1 MINKRWYKPI
11 KLFLIITL
19 NLIFVKGC
27 YSVLPQKIGSANV
40 NSVLLECRKVKH
52 ELGESCIP
60 RNPQRIIVTEQDS
73 LESLV
78 ALDLKPIATTIPN
91 RAGKKIRI
99 LGSKIEGITYLGKES
114 QINLEKIVKLKPD
127 LILGLGF
134 NPQEYKLYSQIAPTV
149 SIKFIEGNWEKS
161 FKQIAEVVDK
171 SQEAEKLLEQYQQ
184 RIAKIKLALAQKVGK
199 PKISIMRFYTDLAAT
214 QFFNQLSFPAKILEK
229 LGLDIPLAQRQIANS
244 YVSYNKVSLE
254 RLDLL
259 EADAMFIAL
268 DPGSEEN
275 FQKYQNS
282 PLWQTLN
289 VVKLNK
295 VYTVDSGYWFTGSIL
310 SANAILDD
318 IVKYLLSAS

>member
-1 MINKRWYKPI
+1 MVNKRWYKPI
-11 KLFLIITL
+11 KIFLIITL
-19 NLIFVKGC
+19 NLIFLKGC

-40 NSVLLECRKVKH
+40 SSILLECRQVKH
-52 ELGESCIP
+52 ELGKSCIP

-78 ALDLKPIATTIPN
+78 ALDFKPIATTIPN
-91 RAGKKIRI
+91 RAGEKIRL

-114 QINLEKIVKLKPD
+114 QINLEKIVQLKPD
-127 LILGLGF
+127 LILGFGIS
-134 NPQEYKLYSQIAPTV
+134 PQEYQLFSQIAPTV
-149 SIKFIEGNWEKS
+149 SIKFIEGNWEKT

-184 RIAKIKLALAQKVGK
+184 RIVKLKLALAQKLGK
-199 PKISIMRFYTDLAAT
+199 PKISIMRFYTDLEAT

-229 LGLDIPLAQRQIANS
+229 LDLGIPLAQRQIANS
-244 YVSYNKVSLE
+244 HVSYNKVSLE

-275 FQKYQNS
+275 FQKYKNS

-289 VVKLNK
+289 VVKVNK
-295 VYTVDSGYWFTGSIL
+295 VYTVDSGYWLNGSIL